1 MAKNTHSKM
10 EFAELIDTIK
20 AQNQGQ
26 IEAQKETTHS
36 LRSLHAY
43 FLKQDRADTRRR
55 LEEEMEKERPEA
67 ERVGM
72 GAKFKGAVSDVKG
85 ALRGKGLA
93 GIFSNFLAT
102 GLLGA
107 AGAGLFKTAISALKF
122 TPGFGLTLGRLFGAA
137 LLLPSV
143 WDAVSKGVEEYNK
156 TGDLS
161 DAIAKSG
168 VEYFGKASVGTA
180 MGLGAFTGLVLL
192 GPRGAIAGAIL
203 GGAFSALQSAFG
215 AEDTK
220 DIASHILDFLASPEA
235 GIAMTAG
242 FAASLVAKSSSARL
256 AALGRKGVYGAIA
269 YMLIAP
275 AISAI
280 EKSVADNKSK
290 DKPLAAKITEY
301 LFGTGQKGYS
311 AIDAA
316 TNGAMAGFMVFG
328 IKGAVAGFII
338 GGVYGA
344 LDEAMYNTRGTSF
357 AKYIQEEFEN
367 MMDIWILNFKAI
379 MNPSGPEARK
389 LNTKKIDETMR
400 EARVGLIEHLVG
412 SIGGRY
418 SDSDEF
424 NKFRQGKGLDKQ
436 YKGDDYQDERR
447 RDDRNMAQMH
457 LLYEALKGS
466 KYEHLI
472 TRGSGGGLTLHDDK
486 MRKLTETQ
494 MTELVNLVRKGVGQ
508 RLGTKVDQASTTPN
522 PLWRPAVK
530 DPLLPGQVLQNQLDA
545 LGLIKPM
552 VGKTNARGAQVYRKP
567 TIAVVAEKPGTAEYI
582 MSDNNLAR
590 LAETIANQRENQTLS
605 AIMPMMMGGGGGGGA
620 SMPVVNNSYSYQNVD
635 NIVTELPATSILNM
649 TNALA

>member
-1 MAKNTHSKM
+1 MANPTRQI

-26 IEAQKETTHS
+26 IEAQQETTHT
-36 LRSLHAY
+36 LRNLHAY

-55 LEEEMEKERPEA
+55 LEEEMEERPEA

-122 TPGFGLTLGRLFGAA
+122 TPGFGLTLGRMFGAA

-161 DAIAKSG
+161 DAIATAG
-168 VEYFGKASVGTA
+168 VKYFKDKGPVAA
-180 MGLGAFTGLVLL
+180 MGLGAFSGLVLL

-215 AEDTK
+215 TKDTK

-235 GIAMTAG
+235 GVAMTAG
-242 FAASLVAKSSSARL
+242 FAASLMSKSKIPKL

-280 EKSVADNKSK
+280 EKAAADNKSN
-290 DKPLAAKITEY
+290 DKSLTEKITSF
-301 LFGTGQKGYS
+301 LFGTGKKGYS
-311 AIDAA
+311 VLDAA
-316 TNGAMAGFMVFG
+316 TTGAMAGFMVFG

-338 GGVYGA
+338 GGVYSA
-344 LDEAMYNTRGTSF
+344 IDEAMHNTENKSF
-357 AKYIQEEFEN
+357 AKFIQDEFEN
-367 MMDIWILNFKAI
+367 MMNVWLLHWQSLIGNEKATSILKNQKIQRALINARAELIQFLAGDVGGSGNF
-379 MNPSGPEARK
+379 NK
-389 LNTKKIDETMR
+389 LREEKK
-400 EARVGLIEHLVG
+400 LVG
-412 SIGGRY
+412 AGGGQTSETR
-418 SDSDEF
+418 
-424 NKFRQGKGLDKQ
+424 
-436 YKGDDYQDERR
+436 
-447 RDDRNMAQMH
+447 RNMSLMH
-457 LLYEALKGS
+457 LLHEALKGS
-466 KYEHLI
+466 KASDLVTKNEQGGLNMNVDFMKNKSLPEKTQLVKLI
-472 TRGSGGGLTLHDDK
+472 RTLVAKYLKDIEVDMPKTRLPGRMSKVELPDMAGSTLNKMILEGEKSGAWGQAEKITSEARGS
-486 MRKLTETQ
+486 
-494 MTELVNLVRKGVGQ
+494 
-508 RLGTKVDQASTTPN
+508 S
-522 PLWRPAVK
+522 
-530 DPLLPGQVLQNQLDA
+530 
-545 LGLIKPM
+545 
-552 VGKTNARGAQVYRKP
+552 VYRKP
-567 TIAVVAEKPGTAEYI
+567 TLTLVAEKPGTAEYI

-590 LAETIANQRENQTLS
+590 LAETIATQRENQTLS
-605 AIMPMMMGGGGGGGA
+605 TIMPMMMGGGGGGA

-635 NIVTELPATSILNM
+635 NVVTELPATSTFNM